1 MEILFFIIILMIFGF
16 YSYPFVLWLLFIAI
30 YSTIFFDVGVYFWIF
45 FTLFTIFTLNR
56 NFRQNFIIDIFLK
69 YLKNNE
75 IDFKIYNNIYCLNE
89 NSFSANSFN
98 TDKTIKL
105 TKEEKDFLDNQI
117 EELFIFD
124 NDKLSDEFLAFF
136 KNKIFLDLSIPKQYG
151 GLGFNF
157 LSYLKVIEKIA
168 FHSLSLKIN
177 EIIINSLNATTIIL
191 EYGTQK
197 QKDYYLPKIAKKEDV
212 IEFIFTKTNING
224 EVFKDTNKSLKIKIE
239 FNFEDYS
246 ISSMT
251 TLVIIAFNLN
261 DCEHL
266 IIDNKNKNIAFAL
279 INKQSIKKQ
288 NSSKYL
294 IINEKDIIKSSSYN
308 KDTNLFINS
317 LIFNKK
323 LSFLS
328 LCVGQS
334 KAISR
339 VINSYSNLKNELGI
353 SKKESKE
360 IEEKIVKNISFTYLL
375 SNLKDNILLKNKNN
389 IDIDFSNHIINFS
402 ISKNFKDI
410 ANNSIDILNSYK
422 FKKIKKR
429 VYEFIDYSNSLN
441 ISNFEFEYILIK
453 NKSIVI
459 IDKILLDY
467 ISSSIN
473 VNIKSFI
480 FFLTRGYFIKVDKGF
495 KRYKKNLIW
504 ASTNFTALL
513 KFSSL
518 LNKKKTTLINEKLI
532 DIFSWIDLLKLII
545 KEYEDKPFSNYKFL
559 VDYICQY
566 GFYQIQKIKETIF
579 QEIPTLKILLPFIR
593 LNPYALKPNNKINT
607 KIIKFINN
615 GKNLDEICN
624 SKSFFKD
631 NKTILFQLEE
641 ALKLQDE
648 CKDLEERIIY
658 AINHKTIKKGFF
670 DEIIKEANKTG
681 VITKEEEKKLLFA
694 YEKRLNLLT

>member
-75 IDFKIYNNIYCLNE
+75 IDFKIYNNIYYLNE
-89 NSFSANSFN
+89 NSFSANFFN

-124 NDKLSDEFLAFF
+124 NDKLNDEFLAFF
-136 KNKIFLDLSIPKQYG
+136 KNKNFLDLAIPKQYG
-151 GLGFNF
+151 GLGFSF
-157 LSYLKVIEKIA
+157 FSYLKVIEKIA
-168 FHSLSLKIN
+168 FHSSSLKIN

-191 EYGTQK
+191 EYGTKK
-197 QKDYYLPKIAKKEDV
+197 QKDYYLPKIAKKEEV
-212 IEFIFTKTNING
+212 IEFIFTKTNIKG
-224 EVFKDTNKSLKIKIE
+224 EVFKDTNKNLKIKIE
-239 FNFEDYS
+239 FSFEDYS

-251 TLVIIAFNLN
+251 TLVMIAFNLN

-266 IIDNKNKNIAFAL
+266 ITENKNKNITFAL
-279 INKQSIKKQ
+279 INKQDIKNQ
-288 NSSKYL
+288 NSSEYL
-294 IINEKDIIKSSSYN
+294 IIDERDIIKSSSFN

-317 LIFNKK
+317 LIFNKN

-328 LCVGQS
+328 LCIGQS
-334 KAISR
+334 KTISK
-339 VINSYSNLKNELGI
+339 VINSYTNLKNELGI
-353 SKKESKE
+353 RKKDSKE
-360 IEEKIVKNISFTYLL
+360 IEKKIVQNISFTYLL
-375 SNLKDNILLKNKNN
+375 SNLKDNILSKNKNN
-389 IDIDFSNHIINFS
+389 SDIDFFNHIINFS
-402 ISKNFKDI
+402 ISKNFKEI
-410 ANNSIDILNSYK
+410 ANNSIDILNNCK

-441 ISNFEFEYILIK
+441 RNNFEFEYILIK

-459 IDKILLDY
+459 IDEILLEY

-495 KRYKKNLIW
+495 KKYKKNLIW

-545 KEYEDKPFSNYKFL
+545 KEYENEPSSNYKFL

-624 SKSFFKD
+624 SKAFLKD

-670 DEIIKEANKTG
+670 DEVIKEANKTG
-681 VITKEEEKKLLFA
+681 VITKKEEEKLLFA
-694 YEKRLNLLT
+694 YEKRLNFFT